1 MLFII
6 VISISMFVVGL
17 SYSIVSHHLTPE
29 YIARQFLVNLPFG
42 IALGFADW
50 WIISRVYRQRLFR
63 SNAMRVVVDILLTTI
78 VSAVVTACL
87 NYLILWGENSIFIVV
102 ANSFAVVPCNW
113 IIVLQIELYIYHQ
126 QQAATARQLEIIEKE
141 RALYQ
146 FEVLKNQI
154 NPHFLFNSLNI
165 LASLAYQDADKTNSF
180 AKKLSQVY
188 RYILSTHGRP
198 TVTLD
203 EELRFLDSYLYLEK
217 IRFDDTLNVNISET
231 AGQRHRQVVPAS
243 IQMLVENALKHN
255 INTRRSPLIIDIDI
269 SSDAVTVTNNIQPR
283 AHSAANGTGLENLQR
298 QYELYD
304 KHICVSNAN
313 GMFSVRI
320 PFV

>member
-1 MLFII
+1 MRKRKDILLFII

-141 RALYQ
+141 RTLYQ

-154 NPHFLFNSLNI
+154 NPI
-165 LASLAYQDADKTNSF
+165 SF
-180 AKKLSQVY
+180 
-188 RYILSTHGRP
+188 ST
-198 TVTLD
+198 
-203 EELRFLDSYLYLEK
+203 
-217 IRFDDTLNVNISET
+217 
-231 AGQRHRQVVPAS
+231 
-243 IQMLVENALKHN
+243 AL
-255 INTRRSPLIIDIDI
+255 TYSPRSPIKTPTRQTHLPKNCRRFTAIYCPP
-269 SSDAVTVTNNIQPR
+269 T
-283 AHSAANGTGLENLQR
+283 AAQR
-298 QYELYD
+298 
-304 KHICVSNAN
+304 
-313 GMFSVRI
+313 
-320 PFV
+320 